1 MPDDTAALETLLA
14 RVRDRTPR
22 GAGASPE
29 ALVSDP
35 EAASEM
41 YRNHNARLGID
52 FTVSRF
58 AFPGTE
64 AIDPR
69 VLRVAPG
76 AANERHRHA
85 HESLFVV
92 LSGEGSVC
100 IGDDWVPVRRGQVV
114 FVPRWGF
121 HQTRNDSVDEAGH
134 PRCHRLRPH
143 QRGPGRL
150 RPAHQ
155 DRQRR
160 RPPGALMG
168 ERDGGRAQGARRTSV
183 AAHSRSTSVTWDSRG
198 LSSPRR

>member
-121 HQTRNDSVDEAGH
+121 HQTRNDSVDEELVILAVTDFG
-134 PRCHRLRPH
+134 LTSAVL
-143 QRGPGRL
+143 G
-150 RPAHQ
+150 
-155 DRQRR
+155 DY
-160 RPPGALMG
+160 
-168 ERDGGRAQGARRTSV
+168 DRRTRIGNEDG
-183 AAHSRSTSVTWDSRG
+183 HRER
-198 LSSPRR
+198 